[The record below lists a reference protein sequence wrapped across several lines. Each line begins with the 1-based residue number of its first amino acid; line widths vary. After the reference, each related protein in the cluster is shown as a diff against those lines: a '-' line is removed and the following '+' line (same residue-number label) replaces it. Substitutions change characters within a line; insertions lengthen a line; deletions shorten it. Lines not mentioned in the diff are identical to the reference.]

1 MTSAS
6 ALRGRGIGSKA
17 VDSTDRLREWDSD
30 KRGGVKNP
38 KFLRTSYMNGPY
50 VGNIR
55 PVCAVEGKTER
66 KRRRGNGMASWS
78 EGGIE

>member
-1 MTSAS
+1 MAQKQSIV
-6 ALRGRGIGSKA
+6 LIGCVSG
-17 VDSTDRLREWDSD
+17 SD
-30 KRGGVKNP
+30 KRGGVKNS
-38 KFLRTSYMNGPY
+38 KFLRTAYMNSPY
-50 VGNIR
+50 IGSIR